1 MTDMTLIEQRLSRLE
16 ELITTND
23 ELDDRRLR
31 EAAIARRYGVGVRT
45 IQNWRR
51 DPKRNFPR
59 AEVDARG
66 WRYNWLS
73 DLQRYDQECRKQ
85 TNSGD

>member
-31 EAAIARRYGVGVRT
+31 EAAIARRYGS
-45 IQNWRR
+45 
-51 DPKRNFPR
+51 
-59 AEVDARG
+59 A
-66 WRYNWLS
+66 
-73 DLQRYDQECRKQ
+73 
-85 TNSGD
+85 